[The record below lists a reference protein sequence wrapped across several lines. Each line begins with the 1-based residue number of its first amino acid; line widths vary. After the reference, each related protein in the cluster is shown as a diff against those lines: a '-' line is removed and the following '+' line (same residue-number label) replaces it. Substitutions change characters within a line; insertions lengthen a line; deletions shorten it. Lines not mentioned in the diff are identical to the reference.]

1 MPEAVQ
7 TFTDTQDVQA
17 VRSVQQNLLLAYEY
31 DFSKHIDDP
40 RLVMRVRALWNALP
54 QQLAKENK
62 KFVLS
67 DMQKGARF
75 KDYELALQWL
85 KDSGLVYPVYRI
97 KKPHLP
103 LSGYQENIFKLY
115 CLDVGLLGAKSQLDP
130 TTLLEPTR
138 LFTEFKGALTEQY
151 VLQQLQAG
159 QPNPIFYWATEKGTA
174 EVDFVVQRGRDVIP
188 IEVKAEENLR
198 AKSLKSYVEQYQPS
212 LAVRASMSDY
222 RAEDWVVNVPLYGL
236 IECFN

>member
-1 MPEAVQ
+1 M
-7 TFTDTQDVQA
+7 
-17 VRSVQQNLLLAYEY
+17 
-31 DFSKHIDDP
+31 
-40 RLVMRVRALWNALP
+40 
-54 QQLAKENK
+54 
-62 KFVLS
+62 
-67 DMQKGARF
+67 
-75 KDYELALQWL
+75 
-85 KDSGLVYPVYRI
+85 YRI

-115 CLDVGLLGAKSQLDP
+115 CLDVGLLGAKSQLAP

-151 VLQQLQAG
+151 VLQQLQAT

-174 EVDFVVQRGRDVIP
+174 EVDFVVQRGQDVIP

-212 LAVRASMSDY
+212 LAVRTSMSDY
-222 RAEDWVVNVPLYGL
+222 RAEDWLVNVPLYGVSTF
-236 IECFN
+236 FN